1 MAFGYSQPTSAA
13 DPANLHSSIGHII
26 SWLSL
31 KAIEG
36 FKFSFFPH
44 TANNYSHSAAFLQSN
59 GCNWIWITVIHC
71 TQPMT
76 AMIAIWQYGIF

>member
-44 TANNYSHSAAFLQSN
+44 TANNYSHSAAFYSQTAVIEFELQSL
-59 GCNWIWITVIHC
+59 TVHS
-71 TQPMT
+71 QRS
-76 AMIAIWQYGIF
+76 Q